1 MEIFGINS
9 LEFLF
14 LLVIAMLVIGPDKLP
29 EYVAKARDGVKR
41 ARDMADGAKGQL
53 KEQMGPEFEDINW
66 RQYDPRQYDP
76 RKIVRQALFDEPQ
89 DGEAQNGEA
98 QNEAAAPVEADAP
111 QFQDTSA
118 SYLTRYDPDRT
129 TPWDSDA
136 T

>member
-14 LLVIAMLVIGPDKLP
+14 ILVIAMLVIGPDKLP

-41 ARDMADGAKGQL
+41 AREMADGARGQL

-89 DGEAQNGEA
+89 DGEAQN
-98 QNEAAAPVEADAP
+98 EAAAPGEAEETGSS
-111 QFQDTSA
+111 QFQDAST
-118 SYLTRYDPDRT
+118 SYLTRYDPDRA

>member
-1 MEIFGINS
+1 MQLFGINS

-14 LLVIAMLVIGPDKLP
+14 LLVLAMLVIGPDKLP

-41 ARDMADGAKGQL
+41 AREMADGAKGQL

-76 RKIVRQALFDEPQ
+76 RKIVREALFDEPQ
-89 DGEAQNGEA
+89 QDAGTEASPGDGATA
-98 QNEAAAPVEADAP
+98 VESTTALEEP
-111 QFQDTSA
+111 ST
-118 SYLTRYDPDRT
+118 SYLTRYDPDRA
-129 TPWDSDA
+129 TPWDVDA